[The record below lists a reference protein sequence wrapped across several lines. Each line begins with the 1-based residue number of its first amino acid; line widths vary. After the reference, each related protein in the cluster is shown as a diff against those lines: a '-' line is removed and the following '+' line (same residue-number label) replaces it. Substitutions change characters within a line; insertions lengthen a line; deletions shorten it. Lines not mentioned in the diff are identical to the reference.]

1 MYVPWRVVAMG
12 LFSITAGNS
21 AWAQVT
27 APVALANGNS
37 VSAYGLTA
45 TIQNF
50 ICPALSTCSGDLL
63 QVVASGRGTITFE
76 IVNSSPGSAIFKTTS
91 AAAVTMSLD
100 LVFTPNTSYLPLG
113 EKVSAAV
120 LTTTGVNATTATGK
134 SQTVSASA
142 AFGAGTVATTL
153 LDNLVV
159 GTSSSP
165 QTITSAANSFSPTS
179 NSFTVSESLNLHA
192 NNGFSQALSLNLL
205 ALKLSTVP
213 EPTTATIVMAGLAGL
228 AIVRRRRGT
237 SQSKYQ
243 QIV

>member
-1 MYVPWRVVAMG
+1 MYLPWRVVAMG

-50 ICPALSTCSGDLL
+50 ICPTVSTCSGDLL
-63 QVVASGRGTITFE
+63 QVVPSGRGTITFE
-76 IVNSSPGSAIFKTTS
+76 IVNSVAGSAIFSTTS
-91 AAAVTMSLD
+91 TLAKTMSLD

-120 LTTTGVNATTATGK
+120 LTTTGVNATTTTGQ

-142 AFGAGTVATTL
+142 AFGSGTVATTL
-153 LDNLVV
+153 TDSLVV
-159 GTSSSP
+159 GTSISP
-165 QTITSAANSFSPTS
+165 QTITSAANSFSPTA
-179 NSFTVSESLNLHA
+179 NSFTVSERLDLQA
-192 NNGFSQALSLNLL
+192 NTGFSKALSVNLL

-213 EPTTATIVMAGLAGL
+213 EPTTATIIMAGLSGL

-237 SQSKYQ
+237 KQFKCQ
-243 QIV
+243 QTA